1 MTQIPQMKD
10 DETHGSILMAF
21 STLRH
26 LRHMRFLL
34 AFALVCAVESIHSSA
49 DEVQLNGHTFAVPN
63 GFEIELAAGPPLVNR
78 PITADFDDEG
88 RLYVSDSSGSNDPV
102 AKQLAERP
110 HRIVRLED
118 TDGDGRFD
126 KSTVFADKLM
136 FPEGTM
142 WLDGSLYVSAPPTI
156 WKLTDTDGDGVADR
170 REEWF
175 RGKTVT
181 GCANDLHGPYR
192 GPDGW
197 IYWCKGAFAKQ
208 TYERAGKS
216 LRVIPGPDAEP
227 TKPLADDLA
236 AGGLPPDRLWS
247 TRASHIFRCRPDGSG
262 LEVVMTGGMDNPVD
276 VVFTAGGERIFTT
289 TFLIHPGGGLRD
301 GLFHAVYGG
310 IYGKDHDPIHEAAH
324 KWTGPKLMP
333 VLSHLGAAAPCG
345 LVHYES
351 GVFDRNWQAGSQPHK
366 FQGNLFA
373 CLFNMHKITRHVLA
387 PDGAT
392 FKSHDEDFIVSSNL
406 DFHPTDILEDA
417 DGSLVVVDT
426 GGWYKLCCPT
436 SQLHKPDIL
445 GAIYRVRR
453 KDADKLPPGYSTD
466 WKDPRGR
473 KVAWDK
479 LTIENMTHRYLG
491 DERPA
496 VRERAVRALAQRGP
510 EAVPALAQAA
520 QRPPQALIRRNAVW
534 TLTRI
539 DHADARAAVRAALSD
554 RDETVRQVALHS
566 VSLWRDSAAVP
577 KLIELLSGESP
588 HNQRAAAEA
597 LGRIGDQTATRDL
610 FGAIVREPDHV
621 LDHSIVYALIEI
633 ADRETTDGMYHL
645 SSHSRQVR
653 AAMIALDQMA
663 SAGLDP
669 NDFVKWLSSDV
680 ADFKETATWIVG
692 RHPEWGGAL
701 AGFLRTRLTAD
712 LSAADRDE
720 LERQLARFARDGA
733 VQELIATTADDGDAS
748 RMARVSA
755 LRAMSQAGMKEAP
768 KSWHTTLVRLLGADD
783 PDVVRAA
790 VAAARSLPAPKEG
803 AAELAGALIQ
813 VGRDD
818 PAAVGLRLE
827 ALAAVPGGLSAV
839 SVELF
844 GFLHKHL
851 SPDDPIQL
859 RSAAADVLSR
869 AKLNS
874 GQLTALAESL
884 RTVGPL
890 ERDRVLAAFAQST
903 DERVGMKLVGELAAL
918 PSGAGLRVDL
928 IKSTLAKYGGAVPAK
943 AQELCDQINADA
955 AKQRTRLDEL
965 LSAMTGGDVRRGQA
979 VFHSQKAACASCHAI
994 GYLGGKV
1001 GPDLTRIGGI
1011 RNERDLLES
1020 IVFPSASF
1028 VRSYEPLLVATTS
1041 GKVFSGVVRKDAAD
1055 ELVLATSATE
1065 ETRIPR
1071 DTIEEVRPGAVS
1083 VMPSGLDQQL
1093 SAQELADLVAFLKAA
1108 K

>member
-1 MTQIPQMKD
+1 MTQMPEMTIEASPD
-10 DETHGSILMAF
+10 RRPRALSAYLCN
-21 STLRH
+21 LRH
-26 LRHMRFLL
+26 LWLL
-34 AFALVCAVESIHSSA
+34 FCVACTFDIAAVA
-49 DEVQLNGHTFAVPN
+49 DEVKLNGHAFTLPA
-63 GFEIELAAGPPLVNR
+63 GFEIEVAAGPPLVDR
-78 PITADFDDEG
+78 PITADFDDDG

-118 TDGDGRFD
+118 SDGDGRFD

-142 WLDGSLYVSAPPTI
+142 WLDGSLYVAAPPSI
-156 WKLTDTDGDGVADR
+156 WKLTDSDGDGVADR

-208 TYERAGKS
+208 TYERVGKS

-236 AGGLPPDRLWS
+236 AGGLPSERLWS

-301 GLFHAVYGG
+301 GLLHAVYGG
-310 IYGKDHDPIHEAAH
+310 IHGKDHDPIHESAH
-324 KWTGPKLMP
+324 KWTGPKLLP

-345 LVHYES
+345 LVQLES
-351 GVFDRNWQAGSQPHK
+351 NVFDRGWQVGSLPHR

-373 CLFNMHKITRHVLA
+373 CLFNMHKITRHVLT

-392 FKSHDEDFIVSSNL
+392 FKSRDEDFLTSSNL

-453 KDADKLPPGYSTD
+453 KGADLLPPGHSTD
-466 WKDPRGR
+466 WTDPRGR
-473 KVAWDK
+473 KIAWDK
-479 LTIENMTHRYLG
+479 LSIDELTHRYLG

-496 VRERAVRALAQRGP
+496 VRDRAIQNLAACGA
-510 EAVPALAQAA
+510 EAVPALARAA
-520 QRPPQALIRRNAVW
+520 RVPPQASIRRGAVW

-539 DHADARAAVRAALSD
+539 DHADARAAVRAALGD

-566 VSLWRDSAAVP
+566 VSLWRDAPAAP
-577 KLIELLSGESP
+577 KLIELLSGPSP

-597 LGRIGDQTATRDL
+597 IGRIGDRAAVRDL
-610 FGAIVREPDHV
+610 FAVITKAPDQVLEHAI
-621 LDHSIVYALIEI
+621 IYALIEI
-633 ADRETTDGMYHL
+633 ADRETTESIYQI

-653 AAMIALDQMA
+653 AAMIALDQMGGG
-663 SAGLDP
+663 GLVPKDVVE
-669 NDFVKWLSSDV
+669 FLSSD
-680 ADFKETATWIVG
+680 AAIFKEAAAWIVG
-692 RHPEWGGAL
+692 RHPEWAGEL
-701 AGFLRTRLTAD
+701 TGFLRERLSANLT
-712 LSAADRDE
+712 AADRDE
-720 LERQLARFARDGA
+720 LERQLGRFARDRS
-733 VQELIATTADDGDAS
+733 VQELIATAAGDGAAP
-748 RMARVSA
+748 RAARRSA
-755 LRAMSQAGMKEAP
+755 LSAMGQAGLKETP
-768 KSWHTTLVRLLGADD
+768 KAWSATLVRLLGADD
-783 PDVVRAA
+783 AELVRQA

-803 AAELAGALIQ
+803 AAELTGALMQ

-839 SVELF
+839 SAELF
-844 GFLHKHL
+844 EFLYKHL
-851 SPDDPIQL
+851 SPDDPVQM
-859 RSAAADVLSR
+859 RSAAADVISR
-869 AKLNS
+869 AKLTS

-884 RTVGPL
+884 RSVGPL

-903 DERVGMKLVGELAAL
+903 DERVGLKLVAELGSL
-918 PSGAGLRVDL
+918 PSGAAVRVDL
-928 IKSTLAKYGGAVPAK
+928 VKSTLAKYGGAVPAK
-943 AQELCDQINADA
+943 AQELCDRINADA
-955 AKQRTRLDEL
+955 AKQRARLEEL
-965 LSAMTGGDVRRGQA
+965 VGAMNGGDVRRGQA

-1028 VRSYEPLLVATTS
+1028 VRSYEPLLVATTN
-1041 GKVFSGVVRKDAAD
+1041 GKVFSGVVRKDAAE

-1065 ETRIPR
+1065 EARIPR
-1071 DTIEEVRPGAVS
+1071 DAIEEIRPGSVS

-1093 SAQELADLVAFLKAA
+1093 STQELADLVAFLRAA

>member
-1 MTQIPQMKD
+1 VT
-10 DETHGSILMAF
+10 TF
-21 STLRH
+21 SPRLCNRRN
-26 LRHMRFLL
+26 LWFLL
-34 AFALVCAVESIHSSA
+34 AVGTFFHGAATTA
-49 DEVQLNGHTFAVPN
+49 DEVKLNGHAFTLPP
-63 GFEIELAAGPPLVNR
+63 GFEIEVVAGPPLVNR

-118 TDGDGRFD
+118 SDDDGRFD

-142 WLDGSLYVSAPPTI
+142 WLDGSLYVAAPPTI

-170 REEWF
+170 RDEWF

-208 TYERAGKS
+208 TYERVGKS
-216 LRVIPGPDAEP
+216 LKVIPGPDAEP

-236 AGGLPPDRLWS
+236 AGGLPPERLWS

-289 TFLIHPGGGLRD
+289 TFLIQPGGGLRD

-310 IYGKDHDPIHEAAH
+310 VYGKDHDPIHEASH

-351 GVFDRNWQAGSQPHK
+351 NVFDRGWQAGSLPHK
-366 FQGNLFA
+366 FQGNVFA

-392 FKSHDEDFIVSSNL
+392 FKSHDEDFLVSGNL

-453 KDADKLPPGYSTD
+453 RGSELLPPGYSTD
-466 WKDPRGR
+466 WNDPRGR
-473 KVAWDK
+473 KIAWDK
-479 LTIENMTHRYLG
+479 LAIEELTHRYLA

-496 VRERAVRALAQRGP
+496 VRERAMHELAQRGP
-510 EAVPALAQAA
+510 ATVPALAKAA
-520 QRPPQALIRRNAVW
+520 RVPPQSLIRRNAVW

-539 DHADARAAVRAALSD
+539 DHADARAAVRAALAD

-566 VSLWRDSAAVP
+566 VSLWRDAAAVP
-577 KLIELLSGESP
+577 KLIELLSGDSP

-597 LGRIGDQTATRDL
+597 LGRIGDRTAARDL
-610 FGAIVREPDHV
+610 FSAIVRQPDPV
-621 LDHSIVYALIEI
+621 LDHSLVYALIEI
-633 ADRETTDGMYHL
+633 ADRETTDGMYHF

-663 SAGLDP
+663 GGGLDP

-680 ADFKETATWIVG
+680 ADFKETATWIVS
-692 RHPEWGGAL
+692 RHPEWGGPL
-701 AGFLRTRLTAD
+701 AGFLRTRLAAE

-733 VQELIATTADDGDAS
+733 VQELIATTAGDDAAP
-748 RMARVSA
+748 RAARVSA
-755 LRAMSQAGMKEAP
+755 LRAMAQSGLKETPKTWLATWVRIVGSDDADLVHQA
-768 KSWHTTLVRLLGADD
+768 
-783 PDVVRAA
+783 VV
-790 VAAARSLPAPKEG
+790 AARSLPAPKEG
-803 AAELAGALIQ
+803 ATELAGALMQ

-827 ALAAVPGGLSAV
+827 ALAAVPGGISSVSA
-839 SVELF
+839 ELF
-844 GFLHKHL
+844 EFLHKHL
-851 SPDDPIQL
+851 SPDDPVPL
-859 RSAAADVLSR
+859 RSAAADVLSQ
-869 AKLNS
+869 AKLTT
-874 GQLTALAESL
+874 GQLTVLAESL
-884 RTVGPL
+884 RSVGPL
-890 ERDRVLAAFAQST
+890 ERDRVLAAFAQTT
-903 DERVGMKLVGELAAL
+903 DETVGLKLIGELSSL
-918 PSGAGLRVDL
+918 PSGAGLRVDM

-943 AQELCDQINADA
+943 AQELCNQINADA
-955 AKQRTRLDEL
+955 EKQKTRLEEL
-965 LSAMTGGDVRRGQA
+965 LGAMNGGDVRRGQA

-1041 GKVFSGVVRKDAAD
+1041 GKVISGVVRKDAVD
-1055 ELVLATSATE
+1055 ELVLATNATE

-1071 DTIEEVRPGAVS
+1071 DAIEEVRPGSVS

-1093 SAQELADLVAFLKAA
+1093 STQDLADLVAFLRAA